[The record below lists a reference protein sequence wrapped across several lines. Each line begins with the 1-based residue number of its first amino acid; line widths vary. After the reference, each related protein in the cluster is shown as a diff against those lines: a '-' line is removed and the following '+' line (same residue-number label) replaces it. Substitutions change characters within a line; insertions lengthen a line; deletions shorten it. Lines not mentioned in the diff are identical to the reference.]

1 MMNRMRAL
9 AVLLLLTTS
18 VYADDAITCSGTWS
32 VNTTE
37 QALISAYGRKN
48 VERGNVYVAEGNEE
62 AGSILFP
69 KDETRRVEIIW
80 KDKKQRK
87 RPEWIRIPMGSRWT
101 TFAGI
106 HNGMPV
112 AEIEKIN
119 GRAFTLYGFD
129 WDYGGNVTNWRGGK
143 IAKLGAP
150 CRLQIRFDRTIPE
163 KMTAVQE
170 RAAGATSGETELASS
185 SADLRRFPTQVNEIV
200 IQYP

>member
-1 MMNRMRAL
+1 MMGCMRVL
-9 AVLLLLTTS
+9 AAVFLLATS
-18 VYADDAITCSGTWS
+18 VYADEAITCSGAWS
-32 VNTTE
+32 ANTTE
-37 QALISAYGRKN
+37 QTLIAAYGRKN
-48 VERGNVYVAEGNEE
+48 IERGNVYVAEGNEE
-62 AGSILFP
+62 PGSILFAN
-69 KDETRRVEIIW
+69 DEKRRIEIVW

-106 HNGMPV
+106 HNGMSL
-112 AEIEKIN
+112 AEIEKVN

-129 WDYGGNVTNWRGGK
+129 WDYGGNVTDWRGGK

-163 KMTAVQE
+163 KMTAVQQ
-170 RAAGATSGETELASS
+170 RSADATAGETELASS
-185 SADLRRFPTQVNEIV
+185 SADLRRFPTYVNEIV